1 MVDDMTVG
9 VTRHPLGYNEC
20 FEHTETG
27 TRPLDVVGTVAD
39 SPARSS
45 ALTDVR
51 RRRHNA
57 IKRVR
62 VDRKRTVANRVPGR
76 TTAKRTPK
84 SRSKKWSAAVMQRS
98 DAMDLEAGIFK
109 KSSAR
114 QIARSLKRSVER
126 STRRKSPP
134 FRSAMSML
142 NFEINRAGKNL
153 SAHRRSLLN
162 QAKIE
167 LRKLF
172 HREPAKKRCRL

>member
-1 MVDDMTVG
+1 M
-9 VTRHPLGYNEC
+9 
-20 FEHTETG
+20 
-27 TRPLDVVGTVAD
+27 
-39 SPARSS
+39 
-45 ALTDVR
+45 
-51 RRRHNA
+51 A
-57 IKRVR
+57 IKQNRV
-62 VDRKRTVANRVPGR
+62 VRKRAVAKQVAGR
-76 TTAKRTPK
+76 TMVKRTRK
-84 SRSKKWSAAVMQRS
+84 STSKKWSAAVMQRS

-114 QIARSLKRSVER
+114 QIALSLKRSVER

-162 QAKIE
+162 QAKNE

-172 HREPAKKRCRL
+172 HREPAKKR